1 MTKPAV
7 PVKKPVNVTVRPI
20 GRRLA
25 RVLTKEEFVN
35 IFGKQV
41 GRLAAV
47 GTHGTDDHTPTGNPC
62 QDCD

>member
-1 MTKPAV
+1 MKKPAV
-7 PVKKPVNVTVRPI
+7 HAKKSVNLSVRPI

-25 RVLTKEEFVN
+25 RVLTKEEFVS

-41 GRLAAV
+41 GRLAAT